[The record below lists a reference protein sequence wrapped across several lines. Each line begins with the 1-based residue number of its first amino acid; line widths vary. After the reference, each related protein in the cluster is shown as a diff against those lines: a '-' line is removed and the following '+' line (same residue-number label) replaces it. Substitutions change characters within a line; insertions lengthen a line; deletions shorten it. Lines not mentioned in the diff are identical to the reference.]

1 MSGQFRVTA
10 ADMRMLSNHM
20 TEVNGRIQAE
30 LGRLEGLVGSI
41 AGGWEGDAATA
52 YRGLQTRWNEDTA
65 KLNKLLGEFQGA
77 ITATEATYTGTENE
91 SSAAISRITAA
102 LG

>member
-10 ADMRMLSNHM
+10 ADMRMLANHM

-30 LGRLEGLVGSI
+30 LGKLENLIGSI
-41 AGGWEGDAATA
+41 AGGWSGDAAIA
-52 YRGLQTRWNEDTA
+52 YQSLQARWNEDA
-65 KLNKLLGEFQGA
+65 GRLNRLLGEFQEA
-77 ITATEATYTGTENE
+77 ITATDAGYTGTENE
-91 SSAAISRITAA
+91 SAAAISRITAA